1 MATEYVLVPRRQFEQ
16 ETKNNNNSHD
26 VEHVKL
32 EMKETA
38 ETVKPTETKT
48 QTSAENE
55 NLDKGHLLTRAI

>member
-32 EMKETA
+32 EMKET
-38 ETVKPTETKT
+38 VKPTETKT

-55 NLDKGHLLTRAI
+55 NIDKGHLLTRAI